1 MINSGRE
8 WDWMD
13 DKQDNLKGWGFD
25 MERLKTTERGGG
37 GASLS
42 PPKVPRAF
50 STKVSNEIPG
60 FEGTM
65 EQLNDLSIYKKDDKT
80 TNQEDVSA
88 EEWCYYAGMP
98 SPNAYVVKTDNS

>member
-13 DKQDNLKGWGFD
+13 DKQQQHDLEGWGFD

-50 STKVSNEIPG
+50 STNVSNDLPG
-60 FEGTM
+60 FEGTLQ
-65 EQLNDLSIYKKDDKT
+65 QLDELSLYDRSNICNYSGLRST
-80 TNQEDVSA
+80 ED
-88 EEWCYYAGMP
+88 YI
-98 SPNAYVVKTDNS
+98 

>member
-13 DKQDNLKGWGFD
+13 DKQQQHDLGGWGFD
-25 MERLKTTERGGG
+25 LERLKTTERGGG

-50 STKVSNEIPG
+50 STKGSKDMPG
-60 FEGTM
+60 FEGTLQ
-65 EQLNDLSIYKKDDKT
+65 QLDELSLYDRSNICNYSGLRST
-80 TNQEDVSA
+80 ED
-88 EEWCYYAGMP
+88 YI
-98 SPNAYVVKTDNS
+98 

>member
-13 DKQDNLKGWGFD
+13 DKQENLKGWGFD

-50 STKVSNEIPG
+50 STKVSNDIPG

-65 EQLNDLSIYKKDDKT
+65 EQLDKLSIYKKGD
-80 TNQEDVSA
+80 NLPN
-88 EEWCYYAGMP
+88 GL
-98 SPNAYVVKTDNS
+98 SPNGNICAYSGLRSTEDYI

>member
-13 DKQDNLKGWGFD
+13 NKQQQYDLAGWGFD
-25 MERLKTTERGGG
+25 LKRLKMTERGGG

-50 STKVSNEIPG
+50 STKVSNDIPG

-65 EQLNDLSIYKKDDKT
+65 EQLNDLSIYRKDSNPST
-80 TNQEDVSA
+80 EEGIPA
-88 EEWCYYAGMP
+88 HEWCYYAGMP
-98 SPNAYVVKTDNS
+98 SPTAYEE

>member
-13 DKQDNLKGWGFD
+13 DKQQQHDLEGWGFD

-50 STKVSNEIPG
+50 STKVSNDIPG
-60 FEGTM
+60 FEGTLQ
-65 EQLNDLSIYKKDDKT
+65 QLDELSLYDRSNICNYSGLRST
-80 TNQEDVSA
+80 ED
-88 EEWCYYAGMP
+88 YI
-98 SPNAYVVKTDNS
+98 